1 MKRILGILLFFG
13 LTFGQTYTE
22 GDIVDDFGAD
32 ICFNGEGYWS
42 WEEQA
47 SNKVTF
53 IASFATW
60 WGPCQ
65 SEAPAIE
72 DIRQQYIDNQNV
84 VVITAGMDWGQPYS
98 CSGWAETFGLTIP
111 ILDDN
116 SGNNIYGLF
125 GIGYVPHNVVIG
137 GDGTL
142 IFTDSGF
149 NSNIITTMIE
159 EGLSNLVLDMD
170 EDGILDDS
178 DNCLEEYNPNQVD
191 TDSDGLG
198 DACDPCNNLI
208 WTGGDVNADLTLNIE
223 DILLI
228 VDIVLGESQSLC
240 GSQSA
245 DITQDGVL
253 NVLDVIGLV
262 QLVFG
267 GGQQQ
272 AIAML
277 ESILDDDTFNKLIPN
292 LSAYPNPSNGN
303 VVIQGMGLIKIYDM
317 RGKLVFMP
325 YVNNVYTWETKD
337 LPSGIYFIVSN
348 LSKIKVTLL
357 K

>member
-1 MKRILGILLFFG
+1 MRKIFSTLLFLGF
-13 LTFGQTYTE
+13 TFGQTYFE
-22 GDIVDDFGAD
+22 GDIVDDFGAE
-32 ICFNGEGYWS
+32 ICENGEGYWS
-42 WEEQA
+42 WEEQGF
-47 SNKVTF
+47 NKVTF

-65 SEAPAIE
+65 SEAPIIE
-72 DIRQQYIDNQNV
+72 SIRNDYADNPNV
-84 VVITAGMDWGQPYS
+84 VIVTAGMDWGQPYS

-277 ESILDDDTFNKLIPN
+277 E
-292 LSAYPNPSNGN
+292 
-303 VVIQGMGLIKIYDM
+303 
-317 RGKLVFMP
+317 
-325 YVNNVYTWETKD
+325 
-337 LPSGIYFIVSN
+337 
-348 LSKIKVTLL
+348 
-357 K
+357 

>member
-1 MKRILGILLFFG
+1 MFITLLFLGF
-13 LTFGQTYTE
+13 TFGQTYFE
-22 GDIVDDFGAD
+22 GDIVDDFGAE
-32 ICFNGEGYWS
+32 ICENGEGYWS
-42 WEEQA
+42 WEEQGF
-47 SNKVTF
+47 NKVTF

-65 SEAPAIE
+65 SEAPIIE
-72 DIRQQYIDNQNV
+72 SIRNDYADNPNV
-84 VVITAGMDWGQPYS
+84 VIVTAGMDWGQPYS

>member
-1 MKRILGILLFFG
+1 MRKIFSTLLFFS
-13 LTFGQTYTE
+13 LTFGQTYVE

-32 ICFNGEGYWS
+32 ICYNGEGYWS
-42 WEEQA
+42 YNEHGVD
-47 SNKVTF
+47 KVTF

-65 SEAPAIE
+65 SEAPQLEAVYQDYLPSGNLEI
-72 DIRQQYIDNQNV
+72 V
-84 VVITAGMDWGQPYS
+84 TAGMDWGQPYS

-292 LSAYPNPSNGN
+292 LSAYPKPSNGN